1 ESQILYIQ
9 DSTLLDRITQDA
21 ILIDSLR
28 KEASK
33 EKVRIDTVEVE
44 KVVENTKPVLLEES
58 KLEVYFGINQSE
70 LSEEEKAKLL
80 RLKEILETNPQLGLE
95 LIGFADNTG
104 SVSYN
109 LRLVEKRVNS
119 VKKQLIDLGIDHKRI
134 FKNSGGLILRGAS
147 KGSVDKDR
155 KVEIRLTPLVTAKD

>member
-1 ESQILYIQ
+1 M
-9 DSTLLDRITQDA
+9 DRITQDA

-80 RLKEILETNPQLGLE
+80 
-95 LIGFADNTG
+95 
-104 SVSYN
+104 
-109 LRLVEKRVNS
+109 
-119 VKKQLIDLGIDHKRI
+119 
-134 FKNSGGLILRGAS
+134 
-147 KGSVDKDR
+147 
-155 KVEIRLTPLVTAKD
+155 

>member
-1 ESQILYIQ
+1 
-9 DSTLLDRITQDA
+9 
-21 ILIDSLR
+21 
-28 KEASK
+28 
-33 EKVRIDTVEVE
+33 
-44 KVVENTKPVLLEES
+44 
-58 KLEVYFGINQSE
+58 
-70 LSEEEKAKLL
+70 
-80 RLKEILETNPQLGLE
+80 
-95 LIGFADNTG
+95 FADNTG